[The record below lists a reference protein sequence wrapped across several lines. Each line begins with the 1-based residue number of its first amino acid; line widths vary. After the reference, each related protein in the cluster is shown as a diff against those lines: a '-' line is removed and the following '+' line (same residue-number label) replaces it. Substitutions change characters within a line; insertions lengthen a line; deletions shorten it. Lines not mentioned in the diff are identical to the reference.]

1 MIAMQGVAELQIAN
15 FKADMLTV
23 QSQMPFDQILSA
35 NNPLAMRLT
44 SYLDVL
50 HVWANM
56 FERVLEKF
64 ESK

>member
-1 MIAMQGVAELQIAN
+1 MGAMQGVAELQVAN
-15 FKADMLTV
+15 FKADMQTV

-44 SYLDVL
+44 GYLDVL
-50 HVWANM
+50 HVWASM

-64 ESK
+64 ESR